1 MIFRLGRSGILL
13 SAVASTYNAERRSY
27 EIGEIRAQVVIQS
40 RDAQAVFRRL
50 IKQRD
55 EIDAEFG
62 EALKWTESADVKRR
76 TISISMAAD
85 IEDQQAWPRQH
96 EWLLERLERLQ
107 QVFGPKIKAGDD
119 EEA

>member
-1 MIFRLGRSGILL
+1 
-13 SAVASTYNAERRSY
+13 
-27 EIGEIRAQVVIQS
+27 
-40 RDAQAVFRRL
+40 
-50 IKQRD
+50 
-55 EIDAEFG
+55 
-62 EALKWTESADVKRR
+62 
-76 TISISMAAD
+76 MAAD